1 MLMFCP
7 GCKTLCDEDA
17 IFCGNCGKQI
27 VPLRARGA
35 TVAEPIVSVR
45 TDGLKRNTAYKNAIP
60 RRPVLQ
66 MPPPLPQSPFLPS
79 SLTTKHTP
87 VPARPDPSS
96 PIASPPGKP
105 APLSPSLIQNKYLAR
120 NIFISLL
127 ILMVILGAS
136 ATLIA
141 LAHRKENN
149 VNAKNALTSTG
160 AMGIVSFSDGQNGQ
174 GLTDTLKLKISS
186 LGAPPNDLHYYAWI
200 VDAASEKTLPLGR
213 LVAQGQNFTLTFT
226 DKINLLGAGDQLE
239 ITQEPGNPMFP
250 AGEVVLSGTLPP
262 LALIHIRHLLVRF
275 DTTPG
280 KIGLLVGLRDQA
292 RVLNQQA
299 QLLQSFAGK
308 GQHKTAC
315 AAQSIIN
322 VIEGAGGKNTQPLVD
337 TCAAFNVTNV
347 GDGFGLLNP
356 TDPNAGYIVLSAEH
370 AALAAIQSDATPTI
384 RMHAQHVQ
392 IATTNLKKWVTT
404 IDNDAQQL
412 LVHPGNTALITEI
425 ATLANHTLNGVDRD
439 DDGQVD
445 PVVGEA
451 GAITAYNEGQMMAQL
466 MLGQGQ

>member
-1 MLMFCP
+1 MFCP

-45 TDGLKRNTAYKNAIP
+45 SDGLKRNSPYRNAIP

-66 MPPPLPQSPFLPS
+66 MPPPSPQSSLLPS
-79 SLTTKHTP
+79 SFAMKQTP
-87 VPARPDPSS
+87 IPARPDPNPPAVLSS
-96 PIASPPGKP
+96 SDP
-105 APLSPSLIQNKYLAR
+105 APLLPKHNQSQYLVR
-120 NIFISLL
+120 NIFISFLL
-127 ILMVILGAS
+127 LMLIMGAS
-136 ATLIA
+136 AGLVA
-141 LAHRKENN
+141 LSHRKDNN
-149 VNAKNALTSTG
+149 ANAKNAMTG
-160 AMGIVSFSDGQNGQ
+160 VGASGLVSFSDSQGGQ
-174 GLTDTLKLKISS
+174 GLTNTLKLKISG
-186 LGAPPNDLHYYAWI
+186 LGAPPNNLHYYAWV
-200 VDAASEKTLPLGR
+200 VDAASEKTLALGR
-213 LVAQGQNFTLTFT
+213 LVAQSQSFNLAFT
-226 DKINLLGAGDQLE
+226 DKINLLGVGDQLE

-280 KIGLLVGLRDQA
+280 QIGLLVGLRDQA
-292 RVLNQQA
+292 RILNQQA
-299 QLLQSFAGK
+299 QLLQSFSGK

-322 VIEGAGGKNTQPLVD
+322 IIEGTGGKNTQPLAD
-337 TCAAFNVTNV
+337 ICATFNITNV

-356 TDPNAGYIVLSAEH
+356 GDPNAGYIVLSAEH

-384 RMHAQHVQ
+384 RTHAQHVE
-392 IATTNLKKWVTT
+392 IATANIKKWVTT
-404 IDNDAQQL
+404 IDNDARQL
-412 LVHPGNTALITEI
+412 VANPGNTALITEI
-425 ATLANHTLNGVDRD
+425 TMLANHVLNGVDRD

-445 PVVGEA
+445 PIVGEA
-451 GAITAYNEGQMMAQL
+451 GALTAYNEGQMMAQL
-466 MLGQGQ
+466 TLGQGQ